1 MGRGACQA
9 TVHGVTKSQTQ
20 MQLSDLHIHTHIY
33 IHSHI
38 IILQL
43 YICIY
48 TYIYMYIYI
57 YTHIIAYHRAS
68 QVVLVVKNPPVNAG
82 DVRDMHLIPRS
93 GRALEKGMVTHAS
106 TLAWR
111 IPWSEGPGGL

>member
-48 TYIYMYIYI
+48 TCIYIYI

>member
-1 MGRGACQA
+1 MAVLLPGESTWAEERVRLQSMGSQ
-9 TVHGVTKSQTQ
+9 SQTQ

-38 IILQL
+38 IILEL
-43 YICIY
+43 
-48 TYIYMYIYI
+48 YIYI

-82 DVRDMHLIPRS
+82 DVRDMHLIPGS
-93 GRALEKGMVTHAS
+93 GRALEKGIVTHAS
-106 TLAWR
+106 TLA
-111 IPWSEGPGGL
+111 